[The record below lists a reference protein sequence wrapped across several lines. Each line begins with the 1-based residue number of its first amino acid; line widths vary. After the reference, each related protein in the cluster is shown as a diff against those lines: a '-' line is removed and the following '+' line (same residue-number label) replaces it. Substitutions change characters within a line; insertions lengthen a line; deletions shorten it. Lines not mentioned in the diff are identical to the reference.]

1 MGKYMPGMPRPTL
14 KMTKDWTS
22 CLVYNPAIILLIPF
36 VPVKMLFYF
45 CTKNKNA
52 EIPPSFS
59 VQSGE
64 RNGDSQ
70 WKSVLHS
77 ACHHT
82 QNGGRPGISA
92 RLLCRRR
99 RCRVGKKWPERKFL
113 EERKTWFHL
122 SPALVTGENLEQ
134 WEAGE
139 YCPWGWS
146 PRMYFLLREK
156 HIGEW
161 KPEWKEL
168 YGRRTAATCLQ
179 TLCRKLGFVEKE
191 TLPVVCETIRDIENA
206 AKGGR
211 YLAKAPWSSSGRG
224 LLKISG
230 EEIPSKNREWLGG
243 ILKKQGFVMLE
254 KEQERVAD
262 FAMEFHT
269 CGGKVEFRGL
279 SCFMTGEAGEYIGN
293 YVGDQQTMEERLT
306 AWVEKEKLE
315 HIKTAL
321 IQLLTEEIAPRYNG
335 YMGVDMMIYRN
346 PQGKICIQP
355 CLEINL
361 RYTMGI
367 LALFLSERFVAEGAE
382 GTFSIVHYNSDGEAL
397 RFHDTSVRQYP
408 IHLHREKIT
417 EGYAALTPVRQD
429 TRFAAYLQ
437 VRKK

>member
-1 MGKYMPGMPRPTL
+1 MPKYRRLFLFNPENEMAIANGNPYYTPPATIL
-14 KMTKDWTS
+14 KMAED
-22 CLVYNPAIILLIPF
+22 LAYLPA
-36 VPVKMLFYF
+36 YY
-45 CTKNKNA
+45 A
-52 EIPPSFS
+52 
-59 VQSGE
+59 GE
-64 RNGDSQ
+64 EDAV
-70 WKSVLHS
+70 WV
-77 ACHHT
+77 
-82 QNGGRPGISA
+82 
-92 RLLCRRR
+92 
-99 RCRVGKKWPERKFL
+99 KKWPERKFL

-191 TLPVVCETIRDIENA
+191 SLPVVCETIRDIENA